1 MWAFWR
7 RKKQEP
13 EYEIHSKD
21 LPLSTLFRWYCY
33 DLKVENPNKIAE
45 AYGLTPISEEGE
57 QMEKQDSAMRVI
69 KLLPYL
75 PFLETMSEINA
86 MVIAESQNQGL
97 MELLTGSVDTSEEEL
112 EELMD
117 KIINIYKALTM
128 SGLIAAFSAAL
139 QLGLVSNDL
148 GWFTTKETEMEDD
161 F

>member
-1 MWAFWR
+1 M
-7 RKKQEP
+7 
-13 EYEIHSKD
+13 
-21 LPLSTLFRWYCY
+21 STLFRWYCY
-33 DLKVENPNKIAE
+33 DLKVENPNRIAE

-57 QMEKQDSAMRVI
+57 QMEKKDSLMRTI
-69 KLLPYL
+69 KLMPYL

-97 MELLTGSVDTSEEEL
+97 MELLKDSTDTSEEEL

-128 SGLIAAFSAAL
+128 SGLIAAFSSAL
-139 QLGLVSNDL
+139 ELGLVSNEI
-148 GWFTTKETEMEDD
+148 GWFTTKETDIEDD

>member
-1 MWAFWR
+1 MWNFWKR
-7 RKKQEP
+7 RKKEP
-13 EYEIHSKD
+13 EFEMHSQE
-21 LPLSTLFRWYCY
+21 LPMSTLFRWYCY
-33 DLKVENPNKIAE
+33 DLKVENPNRIAE

-57 QMEKQDSAMRVI
+57 QMEKKDSLMRTI
-69 KLLPYL
+69 KLMPYL

-97 MELLTGSVDTSEEEL
+97 MELLKDSTDTSEEEL

-128 SGLIAAFSAAL
+128 SGLIAAFSSAL
-139 QLGLVSNDL
+139 ELGLVSNEI
-148 GWFTTKETEMEDD
+148 GWFTTKETDIEDD